1 MNVNFYDLI
10 VAFHKKCPFHFK
22 KEAGKNNRNGSNN
35 LSENLK
41 SSQFMPLLM
50 SLCQVFKG
58 RKKKK
63 DALIK
68 QTFPR
73 QILCP
78 SFRPVI
84 PCGKHSD
91 YFLFSQY

>member
-22 KEAGKNNRNGSNN
+22 KEGGKNNRNGSNN
-35 LSENLK
+35 LCENLR

-58 RKKKK
+58 RKTKKK
-63 DALIK
+63 M
-68 QTFPR
+68 P
-73 QILCP
+73 
-78 SFRPVI
+78 
-84 PCGKHSD
+84 
-91 YFLFSQY
+91 

>member
-22 KEAGKNNRNGSNN
+22 KEGGKNNRNGSNN
-35 LSENLK
+35 LCENLR

-63 DALIK
+63 K
-68 QTFPR
+68 KRRCSNQTNLSKNKFY
-73 QILCP
+73 
-78 SFRPVI
+78 VTY
-84 PCGKHSD
+84 SD
-91 YFLFSQY
+91 S

>member
-63 DALIK
+63 RCSN
-68 QTFPR
+68 QTNLSKNKFYVP
-73 QILCP
+73 
-78 SFRPVI
+78 
-84 PCGKHSD
+84 HSD
-91 YFLFSQY
+91 P

>member
-35 LSENLK
+35 LSENLR

-63 DALIK
+63 K
-68 QTFPR
+68 RCSNQTNLSKNKFYVP
-73 QILCP
+73 
-78 SFRPVI
+78 
-84 PCGKHSD
+84 HSD
-91 YFLFSQY
+91 P

>member
-35 LSENLK
+35 LSENLR

-73 QILCP
+73 TNSMCLIQTRN
-78 SFRPVI
+78 SMWETF
-84 PCGKHSD
+84 
-91 YFLFSQY
+91 

>member
-10 VAFHKKCPFHFK
+10 IAFHKKCPFHFK
-22 KEAGKNNRNGSNN
+22 KEGGKNNRNGSNN
-35 LSENLK
+35 LCENLG

-50 SLCQVFKG
+50 NLCQVFKE
-58 RKKKK
+58 KKK

-73 QILCP
+73 TISMCLIQTRN
-78 SFRPVI
+78 SMWETF
-84 PCGKHSD
+84 
-91 YFLFSQY
+91 